1 MSRQTVH
8 VVVAGGGVAGLETV
22 LALRDL
28 AGSRVRVTLVTTAS
42 QTIERPITVAEPF
55 DRAIAPT
62 RHLDTIAA
70 DLGVELVHE
79 RLAAVRPHEHVAV
92 LSGGTELAYDR
103 LVVVTGAGALAA
115 VHGAI
120 TFRGAQDVGALRDVR
135 DELRSGAARSVA
147 FALASES
154 CGPCLFYELALMM
167 GADLRGHETTGRVH
181 HDRHAGAGAAGP
193 VRRRA
198 SPRPSRR
205 FWPTAGVRVHTGAR
219 PVAVEPGRLVLADG
233 GDVDADRVIAL
244 PVPHGKP
251 ISGLPTDRGG
261 FVPVDRHGRGARR
274 RRRVRRRA
282 TRSRS
287 RSSRAAWP
295 PSRPTRWPRRSPLAR
310 ARDIEPRPFRTV
322 LRGMLL
328 TGGAPLYLRAEVGA
342 AAATATAQRIG
353 GASVASGQAL
363 WWPPSKVAARYLGPY
378 LATARPSL
386 TGAPTLVDRAEPAA
400 AAPAHTHEQARDFA
414 LLLAD
419 SEARW
424 GDFGAAVRALE
435 AARALEGVLP
445 PEYER
450 KRERWL
456 AAR

>member
-1 MSRQTVH
+1 MPHPSVH
-8 VVVAGGGVAGLETV
+8 VVIAGGGVAGLETV

-28 AGSRVRVTLVTTAS
+28 AGRRVRMTLVTMAS

-62 RHLDTIAA
+62 RHLDAIAA

-79 RLAAVRPHEHVAV
+79 RLAAVRPHENVAV
-92 LSGGTELAYDR
+92 LSGGGELAYDR
-103 LVVVTGAGALAA
+103 LVVATGAGAVAA
-115 VHGAI
+115 VHGAL
-120 TFRGAQDVGALRDVR
+120 TFHGAHDVDALRGVR

-154 CGPCLFYELALMM
+154 VWPVPLYELALMM
-167 GADLRGHETTGRVH
+167 GADLRGHGVTDAPITIVTPEQAPLALFGPRAAEALAPLMA
-181 HDRHAGAGAAGP
+181 DR
-193 VRRRA
+193 
-198 SPRPSRR
+198 
-205 FWPTAGVRVHTGAR
+205 GVRVHTGAR
-219 PVAVEPGRLVLADG
+219 PVAVESGRLVLADG
-233 GDVDADRVIAL
+233 ADVDADRVVAL

-251 ISGLPTDRGG
+251 MSGLPTDRGG
-261 FVPVDRHGRGARR
+261 FIPVDRHGRVAGVDDVYAAGDAIAFPLKQGGLAAQQADAVAEAIAASAGAPIDPQPF
-274 RRRVRRRA
+274 
-282 TRSRS
+282 
-287 RSSRAAWP
+287 SSV
-295 PSRPTRWPRRSPLAR
+295 
-310 ARDIEPRPFRTV
+310 I
-322 LRGMLL
+322 RGMLL
-328 TGGAPLYLRAEVGA
+328 IGGAPLYLRAEVGTPGA
-342 AAATATAQRIG
+342 SGTAERIG

-400 AAPAHTHEQARDFA
+400 AALGHSHEQARDLA

-435 AARALEGVLP
+435 AAQALDGVLP
-445 PEYER
+445 PAYER